1 MTFSE
6 LEQDKC
12 RGIDLHTHSTASD
25 GTCTPTE
32 LVTLA
37 ASVGIKLLALT
48 DHDTLSG
55 IAEAQ
60 KAGRKCGVEVIS
72 GIELS
77 VDWQGTDI
85 HMLGYGMERADSP
98 IEHLLNWVQQ
108 ERVRRNERIVARMAA
123 DGVDVTMQQLKQRY
137 PGATIGRPHFARVLM
152 EQGRAESVKDAFRK
166 WLNPG
171 RPYYLPRTKV
181 TLKQAV
187 DAVSESGGVPVLAH
201 PLQYGFELGKLEQ
214 FVAEFAG
221 IAKGGMEIY
230 YTGYTESQR
239 QQLTELA
246 EEYHLFATGGSDFH
260 GENKPQIHLGELE
273 VPRSV
278 ADSLYAYRKE
288 SKT

>member
-6 LEQDKC
+6 LEQEKC
-12 RGIDLHTHSTASD
+12 REIDLHTHSTASD

-37 ASVGIKLLALT
+37 SSVGIKLLALT

-55 IAEAQ
+55 LAEAQ
-60 KAGRKCGVEVIS
+60 EAGRKSGVEVIA

-85 HMLGYGMERADSP
+85 HMLGYGMEQSGSP
-98 IEHLLNWVQQ
+98 IAELLDWVQQ
-108 ERVRRNERIVARMAA
+108 ERVRRNERMVAQMAA
-123 DGVDVTMQQLKQRY
+123 DGVHVTMDELQCRY
-137 PGATIGRPHFARVLM
+137 PGAMIGRPHLARVLM
-152 EQGRAESVKDAFRK
+152 EQGRAESVKDAFQK

-171 RPYYLPRTKV
+171 RPYYLPRTKI
-181 TLKQAV
+181 TMKQAA
-187 DAVSESGGVPVLAH
+187 DAILASGGVPVLAH
-201 PLQYGFELGKLEQ
+201 PLQYGFEPDKLEQ
-214 FVAEFAG
+214 FAAEFSR
-221 IAKGGMEIY
+221 IAMGGMEIY

-239 QQLTELA
+239 QQLAALA
-246 EEYHLFATGGSDFH
+246 ENYHLFVTGGSDFH

-278 ADSLYAYRKE
+278 GNILHAYRKE
-288 SKT
+288 TET